1 MGCAEEINTSFIENI
16 NMALFGRNKEDEF
29 DAKGGYLDEDE
40 FIEEEERGDRKLT
53 KKFRDLNPKNKRKR
67 KEPPKPWGKK
77 ERIIVLIIL
86 LVTVIVSAVLAFGA
100 RSKGRIHL
108 SLPKFDVNS
117 LNIFKEETIIVGK
130 K

>member
-1 MGCAEEINTSFIENI
+1 LGDAKEINTSFIENT
-16 NMALFGRNKEDEF
+16 NMALFGRDKNEE
-29 DAKGGYLDEDE
+29 YEDEDE
-40 FIEEEERGDRKLT
+40 FSEEEGGEDRKLT

-77 ERIIVLIIL
+77 ERVIVLVIL
-86 LVTVIVSAVLAFGA
+86 LVTVIISAVLAIGA
-100 RSKGRIHL
+100 RGGSRFRF
-108 SLPKFDVNS
+108 SLPKFNINS